1 MNFSTKEDFNMFKK
15 IYKLAKN
22 IDEEKYKISLMAIA
36 KRLTSNDKIVVNM
49 EELIKLV
56 DPERVNYDSE
66 DAISDVAVAS
76 KDF

>member
-1 MNFSTKEDFNMFKK
+1 MFKK
-15 IYKLAKN
+15 IYKLAEN
-22 IDEEKYKISLMAIA
+22 INEERYKVSLIAIA

-56 DPERVNYDSE
+56 DPERVSYDSE
-66 DAISDVAVAS
+66 DAISDVAVVS